1 MSFYSDYVRHNNNR
15 CVEENSHSKQELL
28 TELDKISESQ
38 LRTTESLAYKIDRYM
53 YSRKNSGLLVG
64 FLFGLVIWCLLFF
77 TLLLCLQLNSIN
89 PSSRVLCHE
98 LFNTLITRLE
108 EELLTLCK
116 HVSKRCNITKLIFR
130 DAA

>member
-53 YSRKNSGLLVG
+53 YSEKQAGCLLVSFGLL
-64 FLFGLVIWCLLFF
+64 FGAVFF
-77 TLLLCLQLNSIN
+77 TLSFFFGCTYRGAGVMILDYWWGLLIGIFT
-89 PSSRVLCHE
+89 VI
-98 LFNTLITRLE
+98 FTLEIIWSVIYGMKTTWHISTDR
-108 EELLTLCK
+108 
-116 HVSKRCNITKLIFR
+116 
-130 DAA
+130 